1 MIMVK
6 PAVKALLLGLGLD
19 CADGHIRVT
28 KGPNFRL
35 YGGAEETHSLMQEK
49 ALKINEHL
57 KRRGKTLDD
66 ISRQEFHEIAEKI
79 GIKHPPPG

>member
-1 MIMVK
+1 MSMVK

-49 ALKINEHL
+49 ALKFNEHL

-79 GIKHPPPG
+79 GIKPPPPG